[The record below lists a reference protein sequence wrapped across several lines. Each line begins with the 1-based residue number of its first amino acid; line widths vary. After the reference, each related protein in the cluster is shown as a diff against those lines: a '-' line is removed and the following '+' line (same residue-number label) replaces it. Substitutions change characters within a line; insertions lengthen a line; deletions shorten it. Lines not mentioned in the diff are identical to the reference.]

1 VILSFFTYKYIYK
14 LFIQISEQLMAT
26 VNIPYGG
33 GAVTVNIP
41 DFAMEGTQID
51 LLEQANR
58 QTDALQKIA
67 QSMGISVQNDQKE
80 TKSNKELAAAI
91 KKGNAESS
99 SDLSQLNK
107 SIRSSLNPV
116 NISNA
121 MQSASSSES
130 LSSLIG
136 KEGLLGTLGFATMGA
151 QLGTLFGI
159 MEEFGSSLAAL
170 RRTGGGLGSDLMEL
184 RTAAAAVGLDMQTLA
199 KITVEN
205 GNTIRSLGDSTAD
218 GTNQFLNLNNM
229 LRESTR
235 EMGFFGMGT
244 REMSAML
251 VDEIELRRQTR
262 NESFLEAGA
271 RGDMVASM
279 RENLKLNEVMA
290 GLTGQDIQDRIKAR
304 NEFRRNAIVAAASAS
319 MNEEQLAAQNA
330 LVEGLSAM
338 GDAGAPGG
346 PIQQALTNLI
356 AGVPIDMANDAF
368 TQLAAAASAEGID
381 LRANI
386 QDFAGMV
393 EAGADPQ
400 AIASASQ
407 SLVNQFANIEVNDGL
422 LARAGAGQE
431 GAMTLLMTR
440 QQAFA
445 STVDEGS
452 TVAEQVNTTMR
463 TFEEDLAA
471 GAGALSG
478 MANQIGVATTQLQN
492 TIMNSTMLAFNAD
505 VNNPNGMMTFV
516 NSLENLPSSARFQ
529 AMTDLVT
536 EIATLASGA
545 QGVATLFGIG
555 TEGRDSA
562 IEQAEKAGE
571 ITLTALA
578 VGRALGIDS
587 GFLTN
592 IFQGRNGAPGAPGQ
606 GGGNPGEGP
615 RLPGVGDLAFGAA
628 MAAGLAGAFTRSN
641 PLPVIITG
649 TQPGLPPPPSND

>member
-1 VILSFFTYKYIYK
+1 
-14 LFIQISEQLMAT
+14 
-26 VNIPYGG
+26 
-33 GAVTVNIP
+33 
-41 DFAMEGTQID
+41 
-51 LLEQANR
+51 
-58 QTDALQKIA
+58 
-67 QSMGISVQNDQKE
+67 
-80 TKSNKELAAAI
+80 
-91 KKGNAESS
+91 
-99 SDLSQLNK
+99 
-107 SIRSSLNPV
+107 
-116 NISNA
+116 
-121 MQSASSSES
+121 
-130 LSSLIG
+130 
-136 KEGLLGTLGFATMGA
+136 
-151 QLGTLFGI
+151 
-159 MEEFGSSLAAL
+159 
-170 RRTGGGLGSDLMEL
+170 
-184 RTAAAAVGLDMQTLA
+184 
-199 KITVEN
+199 
-205 GNTIRSLGDSTAD
+205 
-218 GTNQFLNLNNM
+218 
-229 LRESTR
+229 
-235 EMGFFGMGT
+235 
-244 REMSAML
+244 
-251 VDEIELRRQTR
+251 
-262 NESFLEAGA
+262 
-271 RGDMVASM
+271 
-279 RENLKLNEVMA
+279 
-290 GLTGQDIQDRIKAR
+290 
-304 NEFRRNAIVAAASAS
+304 

>member
-205 GNTIRSLGDSTAD
+205 GNTIRSLGNSTAD